1 MQHHVEHPEMGVA
14 LLKGFCELRQRLGC
28 PPATLRAAAAVAE
41 ISDLEDG
48 LMEQLLLLTLPDM
61 LVIVRDLISGLF
73 LPGVVDLQR
82 RVKQLVIDLLQ
93 ILVDKDD
100 VLPRPVAVYIG
111 RCKLPVVMPDTNIST
126 SSSYVRVDD
135 EGNTIVS
142 NFDAIPLAD
151 WTSDD
156 GYMKITTNYSYIKTV
171 GREKYYSV
179 WARGTW
185 QEYPAIAL
193 QDAFVL
199 GTSGTFDD
207 SYSEYGSVSQTF
219 TCTSGC
225 TQKTYKNRSVSS
237 SNTIDEDLSF
247 DYERFIPVMHF
258 VPISPRCDYCTGGA
272 RDYYFSAYIRYGM
285 IADESVNIQAGYAH
299 KTIGFGD
306 ISVGIDVNGTPS
318 FSASVATVVPYVARA
333 VTVTY

>member
-1 MQHHVEHPEMGVA
+1 M
-14 LLKGFCELRQRLGC
+14 RLH
-28 PPATLRAAAAVAE
+28 
-41 ISDLEDG
+41 
-48 LMEQLLLLTLPDM
+48 
-61 LVIVRDLISGLF
+61 
-73 LPGVVDLQR
+73 LQGTT
-82 RVKQLVIDLLQ
+82 
-93 ILVDKDD
+93 
-100 VLPRPVAVYIG
+100 P
-111 RCKLPVVMPDTNIST
+111 
-126 SSSYVRVDD
+126 SSYVRVDD

>member
-1 MQHHVEHPEMGVA
+1 MKKSLSIILSLAMVCTMSATAFAADSSTDLSAIADATIQVTQTTSESGAITNTFNNLDDFVNAVHTA
-14 LLKGFCELRQRLGC
+14 N
-28 PPATLRAAAAVAE
+28 PA
-41 ISDLEDG
+41 ISDYEIATYILDYTGQEYQD
-48 LMEQLLLLTLPDM
+48 LPEEEILSFLTYD
-61 LVIVRDLISGLF
+61 
-73 LPGVVDLQR
+73 
-82 RVKQLVIDLLQ
+82 
-93 ILVDKDD
+93 
-100 VLPRPVAVYIG
+100 
-111 RCKLPVVMPDTNIST
+111 NIST

-193 QDAFVL
+193 QDAFDFWALLELSMTVIVNMVL
-199 GTSGTFDD
+199 FLKLSPVPAAAHKKHT
-207 SYSEYGSVSQTF
+207 
-219 TCTSGC
+219 
-225 TQKTYKNRSVSS
+225 KNRSVSS

>member
-1 MQHHVEHPEMGVA
+1 MVCTMSATAFAADSSTDLSAIADATIQVTQTTSESGAITNTFNNLDDFVNAVHTA
-14 LLKGFCELRQRLGC
+14 N
-28 PPATLRAAAAVAE
+28 PA
-41 ISDLEDG
+41 ISDYEIA
-48 LMEQLLLLTLPDM
+48 TY
-61 LVIVRDLISGLF
+61 
-73 LPGVVDLQR
+73 
-82 RVKQLVIDLLQ
+82 
-93 ILVDKDD
+93 ILD
-100 VLPRPVAVYIG
+100 YTG
-111 RCKLPVVMPDTNIST
+111 
-126 SSSYVRVDD
+126 
-135 EGNTIVS
+135 
-142 NFDAIPLAD
+142 
-151 WTSDD
+151 
-156 GYMKITTNYSYIKTV
+156 
-171 GREKYYSV
+171 
-179 WARGTW
+179 
-185 QEYPAIAL
+185 QEY
-193 QDAFVL
+193 QDLPEEEILSFL
-199 GTSGTFDD
+199 TYDNIGTSGTFDD

>member
-1 MQHHVEHPEMGVA
+1 MKVRRGLVHMQHHVEHPEMGVA

-48 LMEQLLLLTLPDM
+48 LMEQLLLLATYILDYTGQEYQDLPEEEI
-61 LVIVRDLISGLF
+61 LSF
-73 LPGVVDLQR
+73 LTYD
-82 RVKQLVIDLLQ
+82 
-93 ILVDKDD
+93 
-100 VLPRPVAVYIG
+100 
-111 RCKLPVVMPDTNIST
+111 NIST

>member
-1 MQHHVEHPEMGVA
+1 MKMRRGLVHVQNHVEHPEMGVA

-48 LMEQLLLLTLPDM
+48 LMEQLLLLALPDM
-61 LVIVRDLISGLF
+61 LVI
-73 LPGVVDLQR
+73 
-82 RVKQLVIDLLQ
+82 
-93 ILVDKDD
+93 
-100 VLPRPVAVYIG
+100 
-111 RCKLPVVMPDTNIST
+111 
-126 SSSYVRVDD
+126 
-135 EGNTIVS
+135 
-142 NFDAIPLAD
+142 
-151 WTSDD
+151 
-156 GYMKITTNYSYIKTV
+156 
-171 GREKYYSV
+171 
-179 WARGTW
+179 
-185 QEYPAIAL
+185 
-193 QDAFVL
+193 
-199 GTSGTFDD
+199 
-207 SYSEYGSVSQTF
+207 
-219 TCTSGC
+219 
-225 TQKTYKNRSVSS
+225 SS

>member
-1 MQHHVEHPEMGVA
+1 MKV
-14 LLKGFCELRQRLGC
+14 RR
-28 PPATLRAAAAVAE
+28 
-41 ISDLEDG
+41 G
-48 LMEQLLLLTLPDM
+48 L
-61 LVIVRDLISGLF
+61 VH
-73 LPGVVDLQR
+73 
-82 RVKQLVIDLLQ
+82 
-93 ILVDKDD
+93 
-100 VLPRPVAVYIG
+100 
-111 RCKLPVVMPDTNIST
+111 
-126 SSSYVRVDD
+126 
-135 EGNTIVS
+135 
-142 NFDAIPLAD
+142 
-151 WTSDD
+151 
-156 GYMKITTNYSYIKTV
+156 
-171 GREKYYSV
+171 
-179 WARGTW
+179 
-185 QEYPAIAL
+185 IAL

>member
-1 MQHHVEHPEMGVA
+1 MKKSLSIILSLAMVCTMSATAFAADSSTDLSSIADATIQVTQTTSESGAITNTFNNLDDFVNAVHTA
-14 LLKGFCELRQRLGC
+14 N
-28 PPATLRAAAAVAE
+28 PA
-41 ISDLEDG
+41 ISDYEIATYILDYTGQEYQD
-48 LMEQLLLLTLPDM
+48 LPEEEILSFLTYD
-61 LVIVRDLISGLF
+61 
-73 LPGVVDLQR
+73 
-82 RVKQLVIDLLQ
+82 
-93 ILVDKDD
+93 
-100 VLPRPVAVYIG
+100 
-111 RCKLPVVMPDTNIST
+111 NIST

>member
-1 MQHHVEHPEMGVA
+1 MKKSLSIILSLAMVCTMSATAFAADSSTDLSAIADATIQVTQTTSESGAITNTFNNLDDFVNAVHTA
-14 LLKGFCELRQRLGC
+14 N
-28 PPATLRAAAAVAE
+28 PA
-41 ISDLEDG
+41 ISDYEIATYILDYTGQEYQD
-48 LMEQLLLLTLPDM
+48 LPEEEILSFLTYD
-61 LVIVRDLISGLF
+61 
-73 LPGVVDLQR
+73 
-82 RVKQLVIDLLQ
+82 
-93 ILVDKDD
+93 
-100 VLPRPVAVYIG
+100 
-111 RCKLPVVMPDTNIST
+111 NIST

-225 TQKTYKNRSVSS
+225 TK
-237 SNTIDEDLSF
+237 
-247 DYERFIPVMHF
+247 
-258 VPISPRCDYCTGGA
+258 
-272 RDYYFSAYIRYGM
+272 
-285 IADESVNIQAGYAH
+285 NIQKSKCIKFQH
-299 KTIGFGD
+299 H
-306 ISVGIDVNGTPS
+306 
-318 FSASVATVVPYVARA
+318 R
-333 VTVTY
+333 

>member
-1 MQHHVEHPEMGVA
+1 MKVRRGLVHMQHHVEHMEMGIP
-14 LLKGFCELRQRLGC
+14 LLKALCVLNQSLGC

-61 LVIVRDLISGLF
+61 LVIVRDL
-73 LPGVVDLQR
+73 
-82 RVKQLVIDLLQ
+82 
-93 ILVDKDD
+93 
-100 VLPRPVAVYIG
+100 
-111 RCKLPVVMPDTNIST
+111 NIST

-151 WTSDD
+151 WTSND

>member
-1 MQHHVEHPEMGVA
+1 MA
-14 LLKGFCELRQRLGC
+14 FLSL
-28 PPATLRAAAAVAE
+28 
-41 ISDLEDG
+41 
-48 LMEQLLLLTLPDM
+48 
-61 LVIVRDLISGLF
+61 LF
-73 LPGVVDLQR
+73 LPVGLMLRQQIPRLIDEVKKLLRQVPLQHIQHPVDALQQPVGKAPFFLQR
-82 RVKQLVIDLLQ
+82 LFQFHVLIPESFKLVLFCRSFHPIHD
-93 ILVDKDD
+93 
-100 VLPRPVAVYIG
+100 
-111 RCKLPVVMPDTNIST
+111 
-126 SSSYVRVDD
+126 
-135 EGNTIVS
+135 
-142 NFDAIPLAD
+142 
-151 WTSDD
+151 
-156 GYMKITTNYSYIKTV
+156 
-171 GREKYYSV
+171 
-179 WARGTW
+179 
-185 QEYPAIAL
+185 IAL

>member
-1 MQHHVEHPEMGVA
+1 MQHHVEHMEMGIP
-14 LLKGFCELRQRLGC
+14 LLKALCVLNQSLGC

-61 LVIVRDLISGLF
+61 LVIVRDLISVLF
-73 LPGVVDLQR
+73 LPGVVALQR

-93 ILVDKDD
+93 ILVD
-100 VLPRPVAVYIG
+100 
-111 RCKLPVVMPDTNIST
+111 
-126 SSSYVRVDD
+126 
-135 EGNTIVS
+135 
-142 NFDAIPLAD
+142 
-151 WTSDD
+151 
-156 GYMKITTNYSYIKTV
+156 
-171 GREKYYSV
+171 
-179 WARGTW
+179 
-185 QEYPAIAL
+185 
-193 QDAFVL
+193 
-199 GTSGTFDD
+199 
-207 SYSEYGSVSQTF
+207 
-219 TCTSGC
+219 
-225 TQKTYKNRSVSS
+225 KNRSVSS

>member
-1 MQHHVEHPEMGVA
+1 MKKSLSIILSLAMVCTMSATAFAADSSTDLSAIADATIQVTQTTSESGAITNTFNNLDDFVNAVHTA
-14 LLKGFCELRQRLGC
+14 N
-28 PPATLRAAAAVAE
+28 PA
-41 ISDLEDG
+41 ISDYEIATYILDYTGQEYQD
-48 LMEQLLLLTLPDM
+48 LPEEEILSFLTYD
-61 LVIVRDLISGLF
+61 
-73 LPGVVDLQR
+73 
-82 RVKQLVIDLLQ
+82 
-93 ILVDKDD
+93 
-100 VLPRPVAVYIG
+100 
-111 RCKLPVVMPDTNIST
+111 NIST

-258 VPISPRCDYCTGGA
+258 VPISPRCD
-272 RDYYFSAYIRYGM
+272 
-285 IADESVNIQAGYAH
+285 IAPAVQGTITSVH
-299 KTIGFGD
+299 TF
-306 ISVGIDVNGTPS
+306 
-318 FSASVATVVPYVARA
+318 ATA
-333 VTVTY
+333 